1 MKGSEDDRIH
11 AESQFTKAADTL
23 STLAPVKAPT
33 LDGKP
38 VLSIDKMRLLYFPAN
53 QSESKKTPLIICYA
67 LVNRPTILDIE
78 PDRSFIKGLCDR
90 GYDIYLI
97 DWGYPDLCD
106 RHLSLDDYIADY
118 LDCVIKEVCKR
129 TKESQVN
136 LLGICQGGV
145 FSLAYA
151 SLHPERIKRLI
162 TLVTPV
168 DTSVPGFTLSEMIR
182 ETDVAQLVNAYGN
195 LPGSLLNQI
204 YASLKPLQ
212 LGVIK
217 EFTLAGNLL
226 SDTKARSYLLME
238 QWINDSPDLS
248 GQAALEF
255 AELFFQGN
263 GLVNGHLMIEGK
275 PIVLSHIN
283 APILNI
289 FGLKDHLV
297 PAASSKA
304 LKKALHK
311 KTRYT
316 ELALDAGHIGVFI
329 SPRSQRKVIDAI
341 ELHLS

>member
-1 MKGSEDDRIH
+1 
-11 AESQFTKAADTL
+11 
-23 STLAPVKAPT
+23 
-33 LDGKP
+33 
-38 VLSIDKMRLLYFPAN
+38 
-53 QSESKKTPLIICYA
+53 
-67 LVNRPTILDIE
+67 
-78 PDRSFIKGLCDR
+78 
-90 GYDIYLI
+90 
-97 DWGYPDLCD
+97 
-106 RHLSLDDYIADY
+106 
-118 LDCVIKEVCKR
+118 
-129 TKESQVN
+129 
-136 LLGICQGGV
+136 
-145 FSLAYA
+145 
-151 SLHPERIKRLI
+151 
-162 TLVTPV
+162 
-168 DTSVPGFTLSEMIR
+168 
-182 ETDVAQLVNAYGN
+182 
-195 LPGSLLNQI
+195 
-204 YASLKPLQ
+204 
-212 LGVIK
+212 
-217 EFTLAGNLL
+217 
-226 SDTKARSYLLME
+226 ME